1 MKVNLATIENA
12 VILYINK
19 ELCPKLG
26 DVRKWLL
33 PVIAGS
39 MIPSMEKLYLKH
51 KETILSTGFVDSDD
65 MFDIDKI
72 YDSFHGVAEKMGA
85 VEQAIPFLGTV
96 KFDVRDIE
104 SLYRLIR
111 DSAGVDNTSR
121 FSVS

>member
-19 ELCPKLG
+19 ELCQKLG

-51 KETILSTGFVDSDD
+51 KETILSTGFVDSED

-72 YDSFHGVAEKMGA
+72 YESFHSVAEKMGS
-85 VEQAIPFLGTV
+85 VEQNIPFLGTV

-104 SLYRLIR
+104 SLYRLLKE
-111 DSAGVDNTSR
+111 SAGIDNSSK
-121 FSVS
+121 FSIS

>member
-51 KETILSTGFVDSDD
+51 KETIMSTGFVDSED

-72 YDSFHGVAEKMGA
+72 YESFHSVAEKMGS
-85 VEQAIPFLGTV
+85 VEQNIPFLGTV

-104 SLYRLIR
+104 SLYRLLKE
-111 DSAGVDNTSR
+111 SAGENSSR
-121 FSVS
+121 FSLS

>member
-12 VILYINK
+12 LILYINK

-51 KETILSTGFVDSDD
+51 KETLLSTGFVDSDD

>member
-51 KETILSTGFVDSDD
+51 KETILSTGFVDSED

-72 YDSFHGVAEKMGA
+72 YDSFHTVAEKMGA
-85 VEQAIPFLGTV
+85 VEQNIPLLGIV
-96 KFDVRDIE
+96 RFDIKDIE

-111 DSAGVDNTSR
+111 ESAGIDNSSK
-121 FSVS
+121 FSIS

>member
-12 VILYINK
+12 LILYINK

-51 KETILSTGFVDSDD
+51 KETLLSTGFVDSDD

-72 YDSFHGVAEKMGA
+72 YDSLHGVAEKMGA

>member
-1 MKVNLATIENA
+1 MKVNLATVENA
-12 VILYINK
+12 IILYINK

-51 KETILSTGFVDSDD
+51 KETIMSTGFVDSED

-72 YDSFHGVAEKMGA
+72 YESFHSVAEKMGS
-85 VEQAIPFLGTV
+85 VEQNIPFLGTV

-104 SLYRLIR
+104 SLYRLLKE
-111 DSAGVDNTSR
+111 SAGENSSR
-121 FSVS
+121 FSLS

>member
-51 KETILSTGFVDSDD
+51 KETLLSTGFVDSDD

>member
-1 MKVNLATIENA
+1 MKVSLSTVENA

-26 DVRKWLL
+26 DIRKWLL

-51 KETILSTGFVDSDD
+51 KETIMSTGFVDSED

-72 YDSFHGVAEKMGA
+72 YDSFHSVAEKMGS
-85 VEQAIPFLGTV
+85 VEQNIPFLGTV
-96 KFDVRDIE
+96 RFDVKDIE
-104 SLYRLIR
+104 LLYRLMKE
-111 DSAGVDNTSR
+111 SSGEGSSR
-121 FSVS
+121 FSIS

>member
-1 MKVNLATIENA
+1 MKVSLSTVENA

-26 DVRKWLL
+26 DIRKWLL

-51 KETILSTGFVDSDD
+51 KETIMSTGFVDSED

-72 YDSFHGVAEKMGA
+72 YDSFHSVAEKMGS
-85 VEQAIPFLGTV
+85 VEQNIPFLGTV
-96 KFDVRDIE
+96 RFDVKDIE
-104 SLYRLIR
+104 SLYRLMKE
-111 DSAGVDNTSR
+111 SSGEGSSR
-121 FSVS
+121 FSIS

>member
-12 VILYINK
+12 LILYINK

-111 DSAGVDNTSR
+111 DSDGVDNTSR

>member
-1 MKVNLATIENA
+1 MKVNLATVENA
-12 VILYINK
+12 IILYINK

-26 DVRKWLL
+26 DIRKWLL

-51 KETILSTGFVDSDD
+51 KETIMSTGFVDSED

-72 YDSFHGVAEKMGA
+72 YDSFHSVAEKMGS
-85 VEQAIPFLGTV
+85 VEQNIPFLGTV

-104 SLYRLIR
+104 SLYRLLKE
-111 DSAGVDNTSR
+111 SAGENSSR
-121 FSVS
+121 FSLS